1 MLSSLR
7 RNSVARLTAAI
18 VLSFIL
24 TGPAIAAGAPH
35 AMVAAE
41 GDRAAQIGLD
51 VLKRGGNA
59 VDAAV
64 AISLALGV
72 TNSGSCGIGGGG
84 FMLIYWARTHKF
96 YALDYREVAPRAAT
110 RTIFIRAS

>member
-7 RNSVARLTAAI
+7 RNPVSRLRAAI

-24 TGPAIAAGAPH
+24 TGPAIAAEAPH

-72 TNSGSCGIGGGG
+72 TNSGSCGIGGRG
-84 FMLIYWARTHKF
+84 FILIYWARHPQF
-96 YALDYREVAPRAAT
+96 YALH
-110 RTIFIRAS
+110 